1 MQKED
6 KFISIRCEGSSTAD
20 LDDLIPFQ
28 GDLKEL
34 TPKALR
40 KLESVLIR
48 HGFSEPVSVWQ
59 SDDKLFIL
67 NGHQRVTALKSLRSK
82 GYDIPKIPIVRIEA
96 ADRKEAKEKVLALTA
111 QYGALSPKSVSDFMI
126 DAGLSLEFLEENIRF
141 PEVDFDKI
149 SLGESQ
155 QSGSGSEDEIPE
167 PMPTAFVKRGEVYIL
182 ENHRLMCGDST
193 DSNDVAKL
201 FNGEMASVWASD
213 PPYGINHV
221 EFANKKGQA
230 KGYKPIANDE
240 LQDEALKDFIFQ
252 SIDVAL
258 PHMRKGFAFYM
269 WHAMKMQ
276 AYFSQAAAAAAAAGI
291 FFHRQII
298 WVKRQFVIGKG
309 QYHWRHELC
318 LMGWRQGDEPPF
330 YGERNQSTVW
340 EIGRENDKIHPTQ
353 KPVDIWKPSITNHT
367 KVGEI
372 IYEPFCGSGS
382 NLIACEQTR
391 RRCFAM
397 ELEPTYC
404 GVILDRWQAFTGK
417 KAHRED
423 GVSWDSIKG
432 A

>member
-1 MQKED
+1 MPKED

-59 SDDKLFIL
+59 SDNKLFIL

-149 SLGESQ
+149 SLGQSQ
-155 QSGSGSEDEIPE
+155 QSGSGSEDEIPQ

-182 ENHRLMCGDST
+182 GNHRLMCGDST
-193 DSNDVAKL
+193 MIDDVERL
-201 FNGEMASVWASD
+201 MNGEKADMVFTD
-213 PPYGINHV
+213 PPYGIGFRYNSHQDST
-221 EFANKKGQA
+221 G
-230 KGYKPIANDE
+230 DE
-240 LQDEALKDFIFQ
+240 YMDFCRDWFNNLKQ
-252 SIDVAL
+252 
-258 PHMRKGFAFYM
+258 
-269 WHAMKMQ
+269 
-276 AYFSQAAAAAAAAGI
+276 FSQFIVISTGWAYNKFWYSYDPQDCFYWICRNKRTGGSISHFRKIEPI
-291 FFHRQII
+291 FI
-298 WVKRQFVIGKG
+298 WG
-309 QYHWRHELC
+309 
-318 LMGWRQGDEPPF
+318 
-330 YGERNQSTVW
+330 
-340 EIGRENDKIHPTQ
+340 
-353 KPVDIWKPSITNHT
+353 KPVKKYDFDFWEQTTQIEKELKGKHTCPKP
-367 KVGEI
+367 VGLIEAI
-372 IYEPFCGSGS
+372 LEGVKDDGLVLDVFGGSGTT
-382 NLIACEQTR
+382 LIAAEKTKR
-391 RRCFAM
+391 TARLIEIDPF
-397 ELEPTYC
+397 YC

-432 A
+432 E